1 MTKSPMRNSVNTDQP
16 AMGSPRSRKRLLGIG
31 HFAVVGVAALALT
44 LSACSSETENSTE
57 AVTSNGPSV
66 AELTE
71 SGTITIGTKFDQP
84 GFGILNPETNEPE
97 GFDVEIG
104 KIIAASLGIS
114 PENITWVESVS
125 AQREQLIEEG
135 AADLVVATYTI
146 NDDRKEVI
154 SFAGPYFVAGQDLLV
169 TKGNP
174 LAISGPDDLTGKNVC
189 SVEGS
194 TSAQNMQT
202 DYPQAQLT
210 LFDVYSKCLAA
221 LKNGQVDAVTTD
233 NVILIGFVAQDP
245 DAFEVVGKPFTS
257 EPYGIGLKLKDT
269 DFRNFINDAL
279 EASYA
284 DGSWVAAWETTAG
297 KFLDTPAPPAVN
309 RY

>member
-1 MTKSPMRNSVNTDQP
+1 MSDSLTCGSVNTNKR
-16 AMGSPRSRKRLLGIG
+16 AEGSLRSRKRRLGIG
-31 HFAVVGVAALALT
+31 QFAAVGVAALALT
-44 LSACSSETENSTE
+44 LSACSSETESSTE
-57 AVTSNGPSV
+57 SATGPSV
-66 AELTE
+66 AGLME

-84 GFGILNPETNEPE
+84 GFGFMNTETNEPE

-104 KIIAASLGIS
+104 KIIAASLGSS
-114 PENITWVESVS
+114 PE
-125 AQREQLIEEG
+125 
-135 AADLVVATYTI
+135 DLA
-146 NDDRKEVI
+146 
-154 SFAGPYFVAGQDLLV
+154 
-169 TKGNP
+169 
-174 LAISGPDDLTGKNVC
+174 GKNVC

-257 EPYGIGLKLKDT
+257 EPYGIGLKLEDS

-284 DGSWVAAWETTAG
+284 DGSWVAAWEATAG
-297 KFLDTPAPPAVN
+297 KFMDTPAPPAVD

>member
-1 MTKSPMRNSVNTDQP
+1 MSDSPLPISVNSNKRSI
-16 AMGSPRSRKRLLGIG
+16 GSLRSRKHRFGIG

-44 LSACSSETENSTE
+44 LSACSSETESSTE
-57 AVTSNGPSV
+57 TAAGPSV
-66 AELTE
+66 AGLTE

-84 GFGILNPETNEPE
+84 GFGFLNPETNEPE

-135 AADLVVATYTI
+135 AVDLVVATYTI
-146 NDDRKEVI
+146 NDDRKEI
-154 SFAGPYFVAGQDLLV
+154 MSFAGPYFIAGQDLMV

-174 LAISGPDDLTGKNVC
+174 LAITGPDDLTGKNVC

-257 EPYGIGLKLKDT
+257 EPYGIGLKFEDT

-284 DGSWVAAWETTAG
+284 DGSWVAAWEATAG
-297 KFLDTPAPPAVN
+297 KFLGTPVPPAVD